1 MEGNLF
7 SRYTKVLQKNQ
18 EEKNSLIE
26 SIYKQTNV
34 LLQGKE
40 IILEKK
46 KVTIQ
51 TSSVKKAELHRKKV
65 KEIIQ
70 EKGYTLSF

>member
-1 MEGNLF
+1 MEENLF
-7 SRYTKVLQKNQ
+7 SRYTKVVQKNQ

-26 SIYKQTNV
+26 SIYKQTSV

-40 IILEKK
+40 IIIEKK

-51 TSSVKKAELHRKKV
+51 TSSVKKAELYRKKV
-65 KEIIQ
+65 KEVLQ